1 MGLYPVLAMERAMKV
16 QEVILRAIGG
26 QISWM
31 QAAEV
36 LGVSDRTIRRM
47 RWRLERHGYSG
58 LFDRRRQRPSPK
70 RVPVAMVGKVLR
82 LYREQ
87 YFDFNVRHFHE
98 KLGSDHGISLSY
110 SWVKA
115 ALQTAGLVE
124 RRAKRG
130 KHRKRRP
137 RRPLPGMMLHID
149 GSCHAW
155 LGSERGRQDLITVL
169 DDATSQVYYAQL
181 TEQESTASVMA
192 ALKAVVEEHGVFCS
206 LYSDRA
212 SHFVYTETAG
222 KGPKRSVRT
231 QVGRA
236 LEQLGIELI
245 PANSPQARG
254 RCERLYGTFQGR
266 LPQELRVRQINSLE
280 DANRFLRE
288 TYVTEHNLRFVV
300 PQAQPGT
307 AFVPCAG
314 TDLEKI
320 FSHQEE
326 RIVGND
332 NTVVFGKLRLQ
343 IFPQSF
349 RFSLAR
355 CRVLVCRHL
364 DKTLTLHYGP
374 HRLGRYDAHGN
385 LLNGHT
391 QKTRS
396 QSVA

>member
-1 MGLYPVLAMERAMKV
+1 MKV

-31 QAAEV
+31 QAAEI
-36 LGVSDRTIRRM
+36 LGISDRTIRRM
-47 RWRLERHGYSG
+47 RFRLETQGYSG

-70 RVPVAMVGKVLR
+70 RVPVATVEKVLR

-98 KLGSDHGISLSY
+98 KLGSDHGICLSY
-110 SWVKA
+110 SWVKV

-130 KHRKRRP
+130 KHRKRRA

-149 GSCHAW
+149 GSSHAW
-155 LGSERGRQDLITVL
+155 LGPQQGRQDLITVL
-169 DDATSQVYYAQL
+169 DDVTSRVYYAQL
-181 TEQESTASVMA
+181 TEEESTASVMA
-192 ALKAVVEEHGVFCS
+192 ALKAVIEEQGVFCS

-222 KGPKRSVRT
+222 KGPKRGVRT

-266 LPQELRVRQINSLE
+266 LPQQLRVRQINSPQN
-280 DANRFLRE
+280 ANRFLRE
-288 TYVTEHNLRFVV
+288 TYIAEHNVKFAV
-300 PQAQPGT
+300 PPAQPGT

-314 TDLEKI
+314 AELNKI

-332 NTVVFGKLRLQ
+332 NTVTFGKLKLQ
-343 IFPQSF
+343 IPPQTF

-364 DKTLTLHYGP
+364 DMTLSVYYGP
-374 HRLGRYDAHGN
+374 HRLARYDSAGN
-385 LLNGHT
+385 TLDT
-391 QKTRS
+391 QKQKPPK

>member
-1 MGLYPVLAMERAMKV
+1 MGLYPIRAVERAMKV

-31 QAAEV
+31 QAAEI
-36 LGVSDRTIRRM
+36 LGISDRTIRRM
-47 RWRLERHGYSG
+47 RFRLERHGYSG

-70 RVPVAMVGKVLR
+70 RVPVATVVKVLR

-98 KLGSDHGISLSY
+98 KLGGDHGIHLSY

-115 ALQTAGLVE
+115 ALQTAGLIE

-130 KHRKRRP
+130 KHRKRRE

-149 GSCHAW
+149 GSSHAW
-155 LGSERGRQDLITVL
+155 LAPEKGRQDLITVL
-169 DDATSQVYYAQL
+169 DDANSLVYYAQL
-181 TEQESTASVMA
+181 AEQESTASVMA
-192 ALKAVVEEHGVFCS
+192 ALKAVVEEQGVFCS

-222 KGPKRSVRT
+222 RGPKRSVRT

-266 LPQELRVRQINSLE
+266 LPQELRVRQIDSLE
-280 DANRFLRE
+280 EANRFLSE
-288 TYVTEHNLRFVV
+288 IYIAEHNAKFAV
-300 PQAQPGT
+300 PPAQPGT
-307 AFVPCAG
+307 AFVPSAG
-314 TDLEKI
+314 ADLEKI
-320 FSHQEE
+320 FSQQEE

-332 NTVVFGKLRLQ
+332 NTVTFGKLELQ
-343 IFPQSF
+343 IPPQTF

-364 DKTLTLHYGP
+364 DKTLAAYYGP
-374 HRLGRYDAHGN
+374 HRLARYDIDGN
-385 LLNGHT
+385 LLDGHK
-391 QKTRS
+391 QKPRK
-396 QSVA
+396 QNVA